1 MFAWFARIGVRRSWL
16 VLLAAALFAVGGVF
30 AFKTLPIQAFP
41 DVTDPQVDVVGV
53 YPGQSAEE
61 VEKRVTLELERVLA
75 GTPSLIGMRTVSVF
89 GLSLVTLTFDD
100 ARTDFELRTLVA
112 ERLREAELPD
122 TASADMGPNS
132 TPVGQIY
139 RYTLRGAKSLRELRA
154 INDFVVERRLRAVQG
169 VAEVW
174 TFGGFERQYQ
184 ARIDPGRLAAAGVSL
199 KEVFDALSRTNANAG
214 GGYVGLGSQEFVV
227 RGLGA
232 VMSPID
238 IGLAQ
243 VREVDGVP
251 IRIGDVADIVEG
263 STPRRGAVGRGHEDE
278 VVEGIVM
285 LRRGEN
291 PGLVLAGLRERIEE
305 LQRDVLP
312 KDVKIDTFYDRT
324 SLLDATLA
332 TVGRNMSEGAML
344 VIFVLYLFLR
354 TVRGTLIV
362 AIVIPLSLFAAFIG
376 LRVMGLP
383 ANLISLGAIDFG
395 ILVDGAVIVLEAS
408 LHAMSTHTPS
418 GDPDDK
424 KMLIERA
431 ADSVAGPVGFSM
443 LIIIVALIPIFSL
456 ERTEGRIFAPMAYT
470 YAFALIGA
478 LACGTFVVPALE
490 TILLP
495 NRVPPAEPR
504 WLVKI
509 RRSFLRTLDAAGQ
522 RKGLVLTA
530 GFVGL
535 FAIGLYAKGIGSE
548 FLPEL
553 NEGGFYI
560 TTTFPS
566 TISLDEVKA
575 PTADM
580 RERML
585 KFPEVADVL
594 SHIGRPEKATQ
605 SEGSFNVEFFIKLL
619 PESRWR
625 RGMTRQHL
633 EEELRVTLA
642 DIPGAHHNFS
652 QPITDRVFETISGI
666 IGQVVVKIHGED
678 LDKTTALADQVVAR
692 LSTVPGVADLSVYQA
707 GDIPQ
712 LQIELDRNAVARRGL
727 SIGDVQDTLSV
738 ALGGSTATQVW
749 EGERRY
755 DVALRLPDPIRSSPD
770 ALGRLLVG
778 PTDHAS
784 ALSEVATIRYG
795 SGHTAIWRE
804 DFSRF
809 VAVKFNVR
817 GRDLGS
823 TVEEAKRATKDIQLP
838 DETYLSWSG
847 EFKNKE
853 RAMKRLALTVPLA
866 LCAVLGILYAHFRR
880 VRPAFLI
887 LGALPFGIVGA
898 IAGLR
903 LMGENFSV
911 SGAVGCIALLGQM
924 VLAVV
929 LLLTRIEEAELQGE
943 GNPIVEGAKTAFR
956 PVMLTTSLAVLGLT
970 PSALSHAMGSETQR
984 PFAIAILAGLII
996 GIPMIM
1002 LLLPLAYAVTK
1013 DGKWPTGH
1021 RSSQAPIS
1029 SVPVRHLTALLV
1041 FVVFVVFVAFS
1052 LGARS
1057 ALAQTPASAAPSPV
1071 SVPETDAPHGFTLEQ
1086 TLAVLKRGH
1095 PLITAAR
1102 ANVRAAESQ
1111 ATAAGLWTNPQLD
1124 ASYTRSVGGTS
1135 YDSFGYGSAGIT
1147 QFLEVAGAPR
1157 ARRRAA
1163 EAETRATQAESTGV
1177 ERKLTFDAEEAYV
1190 ALAAQISR
1198 RGVAEETVKD
1208 LERAD
1213 RIVRARVGA
1222 GMAPQ
1227 YDASRIAIAL
1237 ASARAELGE
1246 AEASIARARGDL
1258 ASAVGPGFASLHG
1271 DPIYDFDATPP
1282 LPGLPELQ
1290 RDLLA
1295 HRTDLRAAR
1304 HRAEGA
1310 RQEISSAERSVF
1322 PGFGLRL
1329 GAGYG
1334 QAPNQTDLGVGIVV
1348 PLPVVDRGQG
1358 AVPAA
1363 RARAEVNDAVADA
1376 ILISAREHLI
1386 AAHAELVRRRETLE
1400 KYRTETRV
1408 ISVGMRSEAE
1418 AGYREARL
1426 SVLELVDAY
1435 QSFHDAR
1442 VKVIDLA
1449 TSASLAE
1456 VGVRRVLEG
1465 AQ

>member
-1 MFAWFARIGVRRSWL
+1 MFAWLARLGVQRAWF
-16 VLLAAALFAVGGVF
+16 VLLAAALFTVAGIF
-30 AFKTLPIQAFP
+30 AFQSLPIQAFP

-61 VEKRVTLELERVLA
+61 VEKRVTLELERVLS
-75 GTPSLIGMRTVSVF
+75 GTPSLIGLRSVSVF
-89 GLSLVTLTFDD
+89 GLALVTLTFDD

-112 ERLREAELPD
+112 ERLREANLPES
-122 TASADMGPNS
+122 ASADMGPQS

-139 RYTLRGAKSLRELRA
+139 RYTLRGPRSLKDLRA

-199 KEVFDALSRTNANAG
+199 KEVYDALARTNANAG
-214 GGYVGLGSQEFVV
+214 GGYVGLGSQEFIV

-232 VMSPID
+232 VLSPVD
-238 IGLAQ
+238 IGLAE

-251 IRIGDVADIVEG
+251 VRIGDVADIVEG

-291 PGLVLAGLRERIEE
+291 PDRVLKALRARIEE

-312 KDVKIDTFYDRT
+312 KDVTIDTFYDRT
-324 SLLDATLA
+324 SLLEATLA
-332 TVGRNMSEGAML
+332 TVGRNMSEGALL
-344 VIFVLYLFLR
+344 VVFVLYLFLR
-354 TVRGTLIV
+354 TARGTLIV
-362 AIVIPLSLFAAFIG
+362 AVVIPLSLFAAFIG
-376 LRVMGLP
+376 LRLMGLP

-408 LHAMSTHTPS
+408 LHTMSTHPHAL
-418 GDPDDK
+418 DREEK

-443 LIIIVALIPIFSL
+443 LIIIVALIPIFAL

-490 TILLP
+490 TVLLP
-495 NRVPPAEPR
+495 NRAPPAEAR
-504 WLVKI
+504 WLLAI
-509 RRSFLRTLDAAGQ
+509 RAAFLQILDLAAR
-522 RKGLVLTA
+522 RKRLVLA
-530 GFVGL
+530 GGFATL
-535 FAIGLYAKGIGSE
+535 LAIGLYAKGIGSE

-566 TISLDEVKA
+566 TISLDEVKH

-580 RERML
+580 RERIL

-605 SEGSFNVEFFIKLL
+605 AEGSFNVEFFVKLW
-619 PESRWR
+619 PESKWPK
-625 RGMTRQHL
+625 GMTRAKL
-633 EEELRVTLA
+633 EEQLRRSLA

-666 IGQVVVKIHGED
+666 IGQVVIKVHGED
-678 LDKTTALADQVVAR
+678 LDKTTALAHDIVAR
-692 LSTVPGVADLSVYQA
+692 LASVKGVADLSVYQA

-727 SIGDVQDTLSV
+727 SIGDVQDTLAV
-738 ALGGSTATQVW
+738 ALGGQPATQVW

-755 DVALRLPDPIRSSPD
+755 DVALRLPDVVRGSPD

-778 PTDHAS
+778 PPERSS
-784 ALSEVATIRYG
+784 ALSEVAAIRYG

-809 VAVKFNVR
+809 VAIKFNVR

-823 TVEEAKRATKDIQLP
+823 TVEEAKRAIRDIQVP

-853 RAMKRLALTVPLA
+853 RAMKRLGLTVPLA
-866 LCAVLGILYAHFRR
+866 LFAVFGILYAHFRR
-880 VRPAFLI
+880 VRPALLI
-887 LGALPFGIVGA
+887 MGALPFGITGA

-903 LMGENFSV
+903 FMGENFSV
-911 SGAVGCIALLGQM
+911 SGAVGCVALLGQM

-943 GNPIVEGAKTAFR
+943 ANPIVEGTKTAFR
-956 PVMLTTSLAVLGLT
+956 PVLLTTSLAVLGLT

-984 PFAIAILAGLII
+984 PFAIAILAGLIV
-996 GIPMIM
+996 GIPMVM
-1002 LLLPLAYAVTK
+1002 LLVPLAYAVTK
-1013 DGKWPTGH
+1013 GGRWHAALVAGV
-1021 RSSQAPIS
+1021 A
-1029 SVPVRHLTALLV
+1029 ALL
-1041 FVVFVVFVAFS
+1041 
-1052 LGARS
+1052 LGAPS
-1057 ALAQTPASAAPSPV
+1057 AHAQGPAPV
-1071 SVPETDAPHGFTLEQ
+1071 ITVPETDAPHGFTLEQ
-1086 TLAVLKRGH
+1086 TLAALKVGH
-1095 PLITAAR
+1095 PLLTAAK

-1124 ASYTRSVGGTS
+1124 AGYTRSLGTTS
-1135 YDSFGYGSAGIT
+1135 FDRFGYGTAGIT
-1147 QFLEVAGAPR
+1147 QFVEVAGAPK

-1163 EAETRATQAESTGV
+1163 EAEMRATEADGAGV
-1177 ERKLTFDAEEAYV
+1177 ARRLAFDAEEAYIG
-1190 ALAAQISR
+1190 LAAQISR
-1198 RGVAEETVKD
+1198 RGVAEETVRD

-1246 AEASIARARGDL
+1246 AEAQIARARGDL
-1258 ASAVGPGFASLHG
+1258 ATAVGPAFATLRG
-1271 DPIYDFDATPP
+1271 DPVYDFDATPP
-1282 LPGLPELQ
+1282 LPNLPELQ
-1290 RDLLA
+1290 RDLLS
-1295 HRTDLRAAR
+1295 HRTDLRAAQ
-1304 HRAEGA
+1304 HRAESA
-1310 RQEISSAERSVF
+1310 RLDIETAQRSVF
-1322 PGFGLRL
+1322 PGFGVRI

-1334 QAPNQTDLGVGIVV
+1334 QAPNQTDLGVGIVLPI
-1348 PLPVVDRGQG
+1348 PLVDRGQG
-1358 AVPAA
+1358 IVPAA
-1363 RARAEVNDAVADA
+1363 RARADANEALADA
-1376 ILISAREHLI
+1376 IVIAARERLT
-1386 AAHAELVRRRETLE
+1386 ASHAELVRRRETLE
-1400 KYRTETRV
+1400 KYRTETRQ
-1408 ISVGMRSEAE
+1408 ISMNMRSEAE

-1442 VKVIDLA
+1442 LKMIDLA
-1449 TSASLAE
+1449 SSASLAE